1 MAAHSNNQTIE
12 TKIGLGPDQF
22 LEGETEMKFAG
33 KVAVVTG
40 GSRDIGRAVC
50 VKLASEGASVV
61 VNYNTNEADAD
72 ATVAAVEAAGG
83 KGIKVKG
90 DVTKSADV
98 DALMAAAREAFGGK
112 IDILV
117 NNAGGL
123 VARKTLP
130 EMDEEFFNWV
140 MQLNVTSTFLA
151 CQAAVPH
158 MSEGSAIVN
167 LASLAG
173 RDGGGGGAIAYATSK
188 GAVMTMTRGL
198 AKELGPQGIRVN
210 ALCPGM
216 IATTFHDKFTPD
228 AAREN
233 VANSTPLR
241 RQGRAEETADA
252 VAYLASD
259 EASFITGANLDIN
272 GGLAYS

>member
-1 MAAHSNNQTIE
+1 
-12 TKIGLGPDQF
+12 
-22 LEGETEMKFAG
+22 MKFAG

-50 VKLASEGASVV
+50 VRLASEGANVV
-61 VNYNTNEADAD
+61 VNYNSNEADAD
-72 ATVAAVEAAGG
+72 ATVAAIEAAGG
-83 KGIKVKG
+83 NGIRVKA
-90 DVTKSADV
+90 DVTKPAEV
-98 DALMAAAREAFGGK
+98 DALIATTREAFGDA
-112 IDILV
+112 IHVLV

-123 VARKTLP
+123 VARKTLA
-130 EMDEEFFNWV
+130 EMDEEFFNFV
-140 MQLNVTSTFLA
+140 MQLNATSTFLA
-151 CQAAVPH
+151 CKAAVPF

-198 AKELGPQGIRVN
+198 AKELGPKGIRVN

-233 VANSTPLR
+233 VANSTALR
-241 RQGRAEETADA
+241 RQGRAEETADL

-259 EASFITGANLDIN
+259 EASFITGANIDIN
-272 GGLAYS
+272 GGLAFS